1 VRAQLQRRGL
11 AANALFVTAFDSS
24 VLPFSSASCL
34 FGNFS
39 RYAQFLKPLT
49 PGEASNSLKQVS
61 VAFDVVLSGAKAVL
75 VLEDDVY
82 LSQSFASV
90 LDLVLRTVPDPWD
103 AVFLSQCYPGL
114 TAWRKKGVQVT
125 PRLWR
130 TGLGRC
136 ADAYLL
142 SARGARKVLSS
153 LPMRAVFDWHVN
165 FIEADLLWLEP
176 FAAWQDLARFPSL
189 AHSGA
194 ENASAQALAYAYASS
209 GAADDG
215 LAAAGCLACTQ
226 ERA

>member
-1 VRAQLQRRGL
+1 M
-11 AANALFVTAFDSS
+11 
-24 VLPFSSASCL
+24 
-34 FGNFS
+34 
-39 RYAQFLKPLT
+39 
-49 PGEASNSLKQVS
+49 
-61 VAFDVVLSGAKAVL
+61 
-75 VLEDDVY
+75 Y

-142 SARGARKVLSS
+142 
-153 LPMRAVFDWHVN
+153 FDWHVN

-209 GAADDG
+209 GAADGG
-215 LAAAGCLACTQ
+215 LAAAGCRACTQ